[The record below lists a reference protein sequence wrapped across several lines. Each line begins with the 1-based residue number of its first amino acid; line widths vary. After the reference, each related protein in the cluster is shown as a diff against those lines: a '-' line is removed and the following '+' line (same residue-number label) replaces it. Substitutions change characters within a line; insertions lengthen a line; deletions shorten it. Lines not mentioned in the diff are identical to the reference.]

1 MKFLCFKSLCINYI
15 AGIKF
20 YMSYCI
26 HTKHMHSMNIKFV
39 ENITIFTKH
48 TILQNGK
55 KQVYTTY
62 TLFKW

>member
-1 MKFLCFKSLCINYI
+1 
-15 AGIKF
+15 
-20 YMSYCI
+20 MSYCI

-39 ENITIFTKH
+39 ENITIFRKH